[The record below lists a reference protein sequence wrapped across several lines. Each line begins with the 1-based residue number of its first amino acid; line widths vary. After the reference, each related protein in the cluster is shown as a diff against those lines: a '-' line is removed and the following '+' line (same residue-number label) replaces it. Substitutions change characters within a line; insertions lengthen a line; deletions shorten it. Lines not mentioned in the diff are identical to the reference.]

1 MIINIQI
8 SILNCLHFGTSKKY
22 FLLYMDFRSGI
33 WSSTTGISTTD
44 RNKVL
49 RHILKPSWWAL
60 QSQGDQI
67 VDINLMIKSFLLQK
81 RQHAEKC
88 ISLNKVDRFYYFQI
102 LDLHGCT
109 ILTLNEMMWNG
120 LVIGIVLEICNQYTR
135 VKSFIWH
142 IFLKLYVETVQKY
155 LVKTQVHENLNA
167 NRK

>member
-81 RQHAEKC
+81 GNMLKNASRLTKLTVF
-88 ISLNKVDRFYYFQI
+88 ITFRYRFAR
-102 LDLHGCT
+102 LHH
-109 ILTLNEMMWNG
+109 IDIEWND
-120 LVIGIVLEICNQYTR
+120 VKWFSHIIWIVLEICNQCTALGWNLLYNGFFW
-135 VKSFIWH
+135 KLSFH
-142 IFLKLYVETVQKY
+142 ELCMKLIE
-155 LVKTQVHENLNA
+155 
-167 NRK
+167 RK